1 MKNIS
6 IYCAILA
13 VFGVL
18 AVLSCNKQNPA
29 EQQNV
34 VRPIQ
39 ESTRTVDFVVP
50 ENIPAI
56 VDSLVEQK
64 MSAGNYKLL
73 SHYIVF
79 DRNVRF
85 L

>member
-39 ESTRTVDFVVP
+39 ESTLTVDFVVP

-56 VDSLVEQK
+56 
-64 MSAGNYKLL
+64 AG
-73 SHYIVF
+73 
-79 DRNVRF
+79 
-85 L
+85 